1 MKTYILL
8 KDWQFSAT
16 KLIKEGQKAVIN
28 DVLAKELMKD
38 GYIENPKKMANPKR
52 TRKEIR
58 ESIKKI
64 KEDGG
69 ANSTTD
75 N

>member
-1 MKTYILL
+1 MKTYTLL

-38 GYIENPKKMANPKR
+38 GYIENPNKK
-52 TRKEIR
+52 T
-58 ESIKKI
+58 KKI
-64 KEDGG
+64 KKDGG
-69 ANSTTD
+69 TNSTTD

>member
-8 KDWQFSAT
+8 KDWKFSAT

-38 GYIENPKKMANPKR
+38 GYIENPNKK
-52 TRKEIR
+52 T
-58 ESIKKI
+58 KKI
-64 KEDGG
+64 KKDGG

>member
-8 KDWQFSAT
+8 KDWQFSAS

-38 GYIENPKKMANPKR
+38 GYIENPNKK
-52 TRKEIR
+52 T
-58 ESIKKI
+58 KKI
-64 KEDGG
+64 KKDGG

>member
-38 GYIENPKKMANPKR
+38 GYIENPNKK
-52 TRKEIR
+52 T
-58 ESIKKI
+58 KKI
-64 KEDGG
+64 KKDGG

>member
-38 GYIENPKKMANPKR
+38 GYIENPNKK
-52 TRKEIR
+52 T
-58 ESIKKI
+58 KKI
-64 KEDGG
+64 KKDGG
-69 ANSTTD
+69 TNSTTD
-75 N
+75 K

>member
-1 MKTYILL
+1 MKTYTLL
-8 KDWQFSAT
+8 KDWQFSTT
-16 KLIKEGQKAVIN
+16 KLIKEGRKAVIN

-38 GYIENPKKMANPKR
+38 GYIENPNKK
-52 TRKEIR
+52 T
-58 ESIKKI
+58 KKI
-64 KEDGG
+64 KKDGG